1 MLVLGLT
8 GSVGMGKSTV
18 AGMFADEGAATF
30 NADDTVH
37 ALYRG
42 AAAPLVE
49 AAFPST
55 TVDGAVDRAKLGA
68 AVVGKPEK
76 LALLESIV
84 HPLVREAERA
94 FLDAA
99 ERSGAQLAVLDIPL
113 LLEGSGAERCDLIA
127 VVSAGPEIQRE
138 RVLGR
143 EGMTE
148 EKFAG
153 ILARQMPDEQKR
165 ALADIIIDTSSDIE
179 STRRTVDG
187 IIVRLTTGESA

>member
-1 MLVLGLT
+1 MIVLGLT
-8 GSVGMGKSTV
+8 GSIGMGKST
-18 AGMFADEGAATF
+18 ASAMFRDRGIPVFDADEV
-30 NADDTVH
+30 VH
-37 ALYRG
+37 DLYRG

-49 AAFPST
+49 AAFPGT

-94 FLDAA
+94 FLEAA